1 MDDDDKK
8 FTPTVIDGGKS
19 KSGSKRKRKLTA
31 KQIGFANSIIDGMT
45 QVDAYKANYDC
56 SNSKDTT
63 IRNESSRLMN
73 NPDITMI
80 VNQGLKKKKEQK
92 ELINL
97 KSSLREEDRIISEI
111 WDIVSDTKDKNPT
124 ASLKGLEM
132 LGKRLGIWTE
142 RIEID
147 EQRDRTEIEQ
157 EIVSKLKAF
166 GTTTDNS

>member
-1 MDDDDKK
+1 M
-8 FTPTVIDGGKS
+8 
-19 KSGSKRKRKLTA
+19 
-31 KQIGFANSIIDGMT
+31 
-45 QVDAYKANYDC
+45 
-56 SNSKDTT
+56 
-63 IRNESSRLMN
+63 
-73 NPDITMI
+73 
-80 VNQGLKKKKEQK
+80 
-92 ELINL
+92 
-97 KSSLREEDRIISEI
+97 REEDRIISEI

-166 GTTTDNS
+166 GTNTDNS